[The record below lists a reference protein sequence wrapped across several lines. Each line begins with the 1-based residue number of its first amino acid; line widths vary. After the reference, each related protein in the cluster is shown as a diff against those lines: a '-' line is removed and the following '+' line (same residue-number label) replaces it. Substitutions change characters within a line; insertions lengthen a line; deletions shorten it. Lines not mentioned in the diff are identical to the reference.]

1 MKTNLD
7 VNSVLVVSQ
16 DQVSADLSSDV
27 DGSVVI
33 LNLKDGVY
41 YELKEVGARIWNL
54 IQQPYSIQSIKNRL
68 IEEYE
73 VDAEQCE
80 VDLLALAEHLARLGL
95 IQVNS
100 TTTS

>member
-7 VNSVLVVSQ
+7 VNSVLVASQ
-16 DQVSADLSSDV
+16 NQVSADLSSDA
-27 DGSVVI
+27 DRSVVI

-41 YELKEVGARIWNL
+41 YELKDVGARIWNL
-54 IQQPYSIQSIKNRL
+54 IQQPCSIQSIKNRL

-95 IQVNS
+95 IQVK
-100 TTTS
+100 

>member
-95 IQVNS
+95 IQVK
-100 TTTS
+100 

>member
-7 VNSVLVVSQ
+7 VNSVLVASQ
-16 DQVSADLSSDV
+16 NQVSADLSSDA
-27 DGSVVI
+27 DRSVVI

-41 YELKEVGARIWNL
+41 YELKDVGARIWNL

-80 VDLLALAEHLARLGL
+80 VDLLALVEHLARLGL
-95 IQVNS
+95 IQVK
-100 TTTS
+100 

>member
-1 MKTNLD
+1 MKTHLD
-7 VNSVLVVSQ
+7 VNSVLVASQ
-16 DQVSADLSSDV
+16 DQVSADLSSDT

-54 IQQPYSIQSIKNRL
+54 IQQPYSIQSITNRL
-68 IEEYE
+68 LEEYE

-80 VDLLALAEHLARLGL
+80 ADLLVLAEHLARLGL
-95 IQVNS
+95 IQVK
-100 TTTS
+100 

>member
-7 VNSVLVVSQ
+7 INSVLVASQ
-16 DQVSADLSSDV
+16 DQVSADLSSDA

-41 YELKEVGARIWNL
+41 YELKEVGACIWNL
-54 IQQPYSIQSIKNRL
+54 IQQPSSIQSIKNRL

-73 VDAEQCE
+73 VNAEQCE

-95 IQVNS
+95 IQVK
-100 TTTS
+100 

>member
-7 VNSVLVVSQ
+7 VNSVLVASQ
-16 DQVSADLSSDV
+16 NQVSADLSSGADR
-27 DGSVVI
+27 SVVI
-33 LNLKDGVY
+33 LNLKDCVY
-41 YELKEVGARIWNL
+41 YELKDVGARIWNL
-54 IQQPYSIQSIKNRL
+54 IQKPCSIQSIKNRL

-95 IQVNS
+95 IQVK
-100 TTTS
+100 